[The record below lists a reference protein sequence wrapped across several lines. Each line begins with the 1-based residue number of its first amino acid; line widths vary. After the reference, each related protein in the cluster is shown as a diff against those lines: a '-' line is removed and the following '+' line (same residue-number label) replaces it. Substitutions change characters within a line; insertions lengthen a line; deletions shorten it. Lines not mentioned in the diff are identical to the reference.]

1 MSQTNSSV
9 RSSIAERGFR
19 RKSSGQMGAPVEK
32 PKNTS
37 SALAR
42 LFGYFRQ
49 EMILVIILALA
60 VSFSVIAGVLA
71 PRFQSQ
77 AIDHLVSRSFSEV
90 SGVLALMI
98 LLYALHGAAT
108 LLQGYLSAR
117 LSQRIIGRLRGD
129 LFHKIVNLP
138 VSYLD
143 SRSHGDIMSRM
154 TNDAENV
161 STVISQSLSS
171 LFSGIL
177 TLIGTIIVML
187 SFNVPLTLL
196 TCSSVILSIWLTKII
211 SELMHKYYV
220 MRQTLLGQLN
230 GTVEEKITNT
240 KTVTAYNLQD
250 AVIKD
255 FSKTSDEL
263 TKAGIIAEIIAGS
276 MGPLHNMLNNVSF
289 VIVAAFGAWF
299 ALRGFISIGVISAF
313 VVYSK
318 QFSRPINEL
327 AQLYGQIQTA
337 LAGAERIFAVLDEE
351 SENKDGDKN
360 DPVREG
366 VIEFKNVN
374 FSYVPGKQV
383 ISDFSLKVEAGKK
396 IALVGS
402 TGSGKT
408 TIVNLLMRFY
418 DVDSGS
424 ILIDGTDIRDV
435 STDALRDSIGIV
447 LQDTVLFTDTVRANL
462 KYADPSIS
470 DEKMIEASALS
481 NCDSVVNALSDGY
494 DTVLTLSGE
503 EVAYGSGVVGTLA
516 QPMEARAFIMML
528 KERFGVASVRA
539 NELLQRPIQRVAICG
554 GSGAFLLGDARQAG
568 ADAFVTG
575 EMGYHEFFGHEQ
587 QLQICVIGH
596 YESEQFTTEIFRDII
611 SRECPGVPTFIAETN
626 TNPIVYI

>member
-32 PKNTS
+32 PKNTR

-49 EMILVIILALA
+49 EMVLVIILALA

-318 QFSRPINEL
+318 QLSRPINEL

-494 DTVLTLSGE
+494 DTVLTLSG
-503 EVAYGSGVVGTLA
+503 ASLSQGQRQLITIG
-516 QPMEARAFIMML
+516 RAFLSFPRIL
-528 KERFGVASVRA
+528 ILDEATSSVDTRTEKHIQDA
-539 NELLQRPIQRVAICG
+539 MFRLMENRTSLIIAHRLSTIRDADLIVVMDNGRITEMGTHEELLDLKGNYYRLYMTQFAG
-554 GSGAFLLGDARQAG
+554 QA
-568 ADAFVTG
+568 T
-575 EMGYHEFFGHEQ
+575 
-587 QLQICVIGH
+587 
-596 YESEQFTTEIFRDII
+596 
-611 SRECPGVPTFIAETN
+611 
-626 TNPIVYI
+626 

>member
-19 RKSSGQMGAPVEK
+19 RKTSGQMGAPVEK

-494 DTVLTLSGE
+494 DTVLTLSG
-503 EVAYGSGVVGTLA
+503 ASLSQGQRQLITIG
-516 QPMEARAFIMML
+516 RAFLSFPRIL
-528 KERFGVASVRA
+528 ILDEATSSVDTRTEKHIQDA
-539 NELLQRPIQRVAICG
+539 MFRLMENRTSLIIAHRLSTIRDADLIVVMDNGRITEMGTHKELLDLKGNYYRLYMTQFAG
-554 GSGAFLLGDARQAG
+554 QA
-568 ADAFVTG
+568 T
-575 EMGYHEFFGHEQ
+575 
-587 QLQICVIGH
+587 
-596 YESEQFTTEIFRDII
+596 
-611 SRECPGVPTFIAETN
+611 
-626 TNPIVYI
+626 

>member
-32 PKNTS
+32 PKNTR

-470 DEKMIEASALS
+470 DEKMIEAGALS

-494 DTVLTLSGE
+494 DTVLTLSG
-503 EVAYGSGVVGTLA
+503 ASLSQGQRQLITIG
-516 QPMEARAFIMML
+516 RAFLSFPRIL
-528 KERFGVASVRA
+528 ILDEATSSVDTRTEKHIQDA
-539 NELLQRPIQRVAICG
+539 MFRLMENRTSLIIAHRLSTIRDADLIVVMDNGRITEMGTHEELLDLKGNYYRLYMTQFAG
-554 GSGAFLLGDARQAG
+554 QA
-568 ADAFVTG
+568 T
-575 EMGYHEFFGHEQ
+575 
-587 QLQICVIGH
+587 
-596 YESEQFTTEIFRDII
+596 
-611 SRECPGVPTFIAETN
+611 
-626 TNPIVYI
+626 

>member
-32 PKNTS
+32 PKNTR

-49 EMILVIILALA
+49 EMVLVIILALA

-77 AIDHLVSRSFSEV
+77 AIDHLVSKTFSKV
-90 SGVLALMI
+90 SGVLILMI

-494 DTVLTLSGE
+494 DTVLTLSG
-503 EVAYGSGVVGTLA
+503 ASLSQGQRQLITIG
-516 QPMEARAFIMML
+516 RAFLSFPRIL
-528 KERFGVASVRA
+528 ILDEATSSVDTRTEKHIQDA
-539 NELLQRPIQRVAICG
+539 MFRLMENRTSLIIAHRLSTIRDADLIVVMDNGRITEMGTHEELLDLKGNYYRLYMTQFAG
-554 GSGAFLLGDARQAG
+554 QA
-568 ADAFVTG
+568 T
-575 EMGYHEFFGHEQ
+575 
-587 QLQICVIGH
+587 
-596 YESEQFTTEIFRDII
+596 
-611 SRECPGVPTFIAETN
+611 
-626 TNPIVYI
+626 

>member
-19 RKSSGQMGAPVEK
+19 RKTSGQMGAPVEK
-32 PKNTS
+32 PKNTR

-351 SENKDGDKN
+351 SENKEGDKN

-366 VIEFKNVN
+366 GIEFKKVN

-494 DTVLTLSGE
+494 DTVLTLSG
-503 EVAYGSGVVGTLA
+503 ASLSQGQRQLITIG
-516 QPMEARAFIMML
+516 RAFLSFPRIL
-528 KERFGVASVRA
+528 ILDEATSSVDTRTEKHIQDA
-539 NELLQRPIQRVAICG
+539 MFRLMENRTSLIIAHRLSTIRDADLIVVMDNGRITEMGTHKELLDLKGNYYRLYMTQFAG
-554 GSGAFLLGDARQAG
+554 QA
-568 ADAFVTG
+568 T
-575 EMGYHEFFGHEQ
+575 
-587 QLQICVIGH
+587 
-596 YESEQFTTEIFRDII
+596 
-611 SRECPGVPTFIAETN
+611 
-626 TNPIVYI
+626 

>member
-32 PKNTS
+32 PKNTR

-49 EMILVIILALA
+49 EMVLVIILALA

-424 ILIDGTDIRDV
+424 ILIDGTDIRNV

-462 KYADPSIS
+462 KYADPAIS

-494 DTVLTLSGE
+494 DTVLTLSG
-503 EVAYGSGVVGTLA
+503 ASLSQGQRQLITIG
-516 QPMEARAFIMML
+516 RAFLSFPRIL
-528 KERFGVASVRA
+528 ILDEATSSVDTRTEKHIQDA
-539 NELLQRPIQRVAICG
+539 MFRLMENRTSLIIAHRLSTIRDADLIVVMDNGRITETGTHEELLDLKGNYYRLYMTQFAG
-554 GSGAFLLGDARQAG
+554 QA
-568 ADAFVTG
+568 T
-575 EMGYHEFFGHEQ
+575 
-587 QLQICVIGH
+587 
-596 YESEQFTTEIFRDII
+596 
-611 SRECPGVPTFIAETN
+611 
-626 TNPIVYI
+626 

>member
-32 PKNTS
+32 PKNTR

-49 EMILVIILALA
+49 EMVLVIILALA

-470 DEKMIEASALS
+470 DEKMIEAGALS
-481 NCDSVVNALSDGY
+481 NCDGVVNALSDGY
-494 DTVLTLSGE
+494 DTVLTLSG
-503 EVAYGSGVVGTLA
+503 ASLSQGQRQLITIG
-516 QPMEARAFIMML
+516 RAFLSFPRIL
-528 KERFGVASVRA
+528 ILDEATSSVDTRTEKHIQDA
-539 NELLQRPIQRVAICG
+539 MFRLMENRTSLIIAHRLSTIRDADLIVVMDNGRITEMGTHEELLDLKGNYYRLYMTQFAG
-554 GSGAFLLGDARQAG
+554 QA
-568 ADAFVTG
+568 T
-575 EMGYHEFFGHEQ
+575 
-587 QLQICVIGH
+587 
-596 YESEQFTTEIFRDII
+596 
-611 SRECPGVPTFIAETN
+611 
-626 TNPIVYI
+626 

>member
-19 RKSSGQMGAPVEK
+19 RKTSGQMGAPVEK
-32 PKNTS
+32 PKNTR

-77 AIDHLVSRSFSEV
+77 AIDHLVSKSFSEV
-90 SGVLALMI
+90 SGVLTLMI

-220 MRQTLLGQLN
+220 IRQTLLGQLN

-470 DEKMIEASALS
+470 DEKMIESGALS

-494 DTVLTLSGE
+494 DTVLTLSG
-503 EVAYGSGVVGTLA
+503 ASLSQGQRQLITIG
-516 QPMEARAFIMML
+516 RAFLSFPRIL
-528 KERFGVASVRA
+528 ILDEATSSVDTRTEKHIQDA
-539 NELLQRPIQRVAICG
+539 MFRLMENRTSLIIAHRLSTIRDADLIVVMDNGRITEKGTHEELLDLKGNYYRLYMTQFAG
-554 GSGAFLLGDARQAG
+554 QA
-568 ADAFVTG
+568 T
-575 EMGYHEFFGHEQ
+575 
-587 QLQICVIGH
+587 
-596 YESEQFTTEIFRDII
+596 
-611 SRECPGVPTFIAETN
+611 
-626 TNPIVYI
+626 

>member
-32 PKNTS
+32 PKSTR

-49 EMILVIILALA
+49 EMVLVIILALA

-77 AIDHLVSRSFSEV
+77 AIDHLVSKSFSKV
-90 SGVLALMI
+90 SGVLTLMI

-250 AVIKD
+250 SVIKD

-447 LQDTVLFTDTVRANL
+447 LQDTVLFTDTVQANL

-494 DTVLTLSGE
+494 DTVLTLSG
-503 EVAYGSGVVGTLA
+503 ASLSQGQRQLITIG
-516 QPMEARAFIMML
+516 RAFLSFPRIL
-528 KERFGVASVRA
+528 ILDEATSSVDTRTEKHIQDA
-539 NELLQRPIQRVAICG
+539 MFRLMENRTSLIIAHRLSTIRDADLIVVMDNGRITEMGTHEELLDLKGNYYRLYMTQFAG
-554 GSGAFLLGDARQAG
+554 QA
-568 ADAFVTG
+568 T
-575 EMGYHEFFGHEQ
+575 
-587 QLQICVIGH
+587 
-596 YESEQFTTEIFRDII
+596 
-611 SRECPGVPTFIAETN
+611 
-626 TNPIVYI
+626 

>member
-32 PKNTS
+32 PKNTR

-49 EMILVIILALA
+49 EMVLVIILALA

-351 SENKDGDKN
+351 SENKEGDKN

-462 KYADPSIS
+462 KYSDPSIS

-494 DTVLTLSGE
+494 DTVLTLSG
-503 EVAYGSGVVGTLA
+503 ASLSQGQRQLITIG
-516 QPMEARAFIMML
+516 RAFLSFPRIL
-528 KERFGVASVRA
+528 ILDEATSSVDTRTEKHIQDA
-539 NELLQRPIQRVAICG
+539 MFRLMENRTSLIIAHRLSTIRDADLIVVMDNGRITEMGTHKELLDLKGNYYRLYMTQFAG
-554 GSGAFLLGDARQAG
+554 QA
-568 ADAFVTG
+568 T
-575 EMGYHEFFGHEQ
+575 
-587 QLQICVIGH
+587 
-596 YESEQFTTEIFRDII
+596 
-611 SRECPGVPTFIAETN
+611 
-626 TNPIVYI
+626 

>member
-32 PKNTS
+32 PKNTR

-49 EMILVIILALA
+49 EMVLVIILALA

-129 LFHKIVNLP
+129 LFHKILNLP

-351 SENKDGDKN
+351 SENKDGDRN

-494 DTVLTLSGE
+494 DTVLTLSG
-503 EVAYGSGVVGTLA
+503 ASLSQGQRQLITIG
-516 QPMEARAFIMML
+516 RAFLSFPRIL
-528 KERFGVASVRA
+528 ILDEATSSVDTRTEKHIQDA
-539 NELLQRPIQRVAICG
+539 MFRLMENRTSLIIAHRLSTIRDADLIVVMDNGRITEMGTHEELLDLKGNYYRLYMTQFAG
-554 GSGAFLLGDARQAG
+554 QA
-568 ADAFVTG
+568 T
-575 EMGYHEFFGHEQ
+575 
-587 QLQICVIGH
+587 
-596 YESEQFTTEIFRDII
+596 
-611 SRECPGVPTFIAETN
+611 
-626 TNPIVYI
+626 

>member
-19 RKSSGQMGAPVEK
+19 RKTSGQMGAPVEK
-32 PKNTS
+32 PKNTR

-49 EMILVIILALA
+49 EMVLVIILALA

-77 AIDHLVSRSFSEV
+77 AIDHLVSKSFSEV
-90 SGVLALMI
+90 SGVLTLMI

-117 LSQRIIGRLRGD
+117 LSQRIIGRLRRD

-494 DTVLTLSGE
+494 DTVLTLSG
-503 EVAYGSGVVGTLA
+503 ASLSQGQRQLITIG
-516 QPMEARAFIMML
+516 RAFLSFPRIL
-528 KERFGVASVRA
+528 ILDEATSSVDTRTEKHIQDA
-539 NELLQRPIQRVAICG
+539 MFRLMENRTSLIIAHRLSTIRDADLIVVMDNGRITEMGTHEELLDLKGNYYRLYMTQFAG
-554 GSGAFLLGDARQAG
+554 QA
-568 ADAFVTG
+568 T
-575 EMGYHEFFGHEQ
+575 
-587 QLQICVIGH
+587 
-596 YESEQFTTEIFRDII
+596 
-611 SRECPGVPTFIAETN
+611 
-626 TNPIVYI
+626 

>member
-32 PKNTS
+32 PKNTR

-77 AIDHLVSRSFSEV
+77 AIDHLVSKSFSEV
-90 SGVLALMI
+90 SGVLTLMI

-220 MRQTLLGQLN
+220 IRQTLLGQLN

-494 DTVLTLSGE
+494 DTVLTLSG
-503 EVAYGSGVVGTLA
+503 ASLSQGQRQLITIG
-516 QPMEARAFIMML
+516 RAFLSFPRIL
-528 KERFGVASVRA
+528 ILDEATSSVDTRTEKHIQDA
-539 NELLQRPIQRVAICG
+539 MFRLMENRTSLIIAHRLSTIRDADLIVVMDNGRITEMGTHEELLDLKGNYYRLYMTQFAG
-554 GSGAFLLGDARQAG
+554 QA
-568 ADAFVTG
+568 T
-575 EMGYHEFFGHEQ
+575 
-587 QLQICVIGH
+587 
-596 YESEQFTTEIFRDII
+596 
-611 SRECPGVPTFIAETN
+611 
-626 TNPIVYI
+626 

>member
-19 RKSSGQMGAPVEK
+19 RKTSGQMGAPVEK
-32 PKNTS
+32 PKNTR

-77 AIDHLVSRSFSEV
+77 AIDHLVSKSFSEV
-90 SGVLALMI
+90 SGVLTLMI

-220 MRQTLLGQLN
+220 IRQTLLGQLN

-462 KYADPSIS
+462 KYADPSIT

-494 DTVLTLSGE
+494 DTVLTLSG
-503 EVAYGSGVVGTLA
+503 ASLSQGQRQLITIG
-516 QPMEARAFIMML
+516 RAFLSFPRIL
-528 KERFGVASVRA
+528 ILDEATSSVDTRTEKHIQDA
-539 NELLQRPIQRVAICG
+539 MFRLMENRTSLIIAHRLSTIRDADLIVVMDNGRITEKGTHEELLDLKGNYYRLYMTQFAG
-554 GSGAFLLGDARQAG
+554 QA
-568 ADAFVTG
+568 T
-575 EMGYHEFFGHEQ
+575 
-587 QLQICVIGH
+587 
-596 YESEQFTTEIFRDII
+596 
-611 SRECPGVPTFIAETN
+611 
-626 TNPIVYI
+626 

>member
-32 PKNTS
+32 PKNTR

-49 EMILVIILALA
+49 EMVLVIILALA

-250 AVIKD
+250 SVIKD

-494 DTVLTLSGE
+494 DTVLTLSG
-503 EVAYGSGVVGTLA
+503 ASLSQGQRQLITIG
-516 QPMEARAFIMML
+516 RAFLSFPRIL
-528 KERFGVASVRA
+528 ILDEATSSVDTRTEKHIQDA
-539 NELLQRPIQRVAICG
+539 MFRLMENRTSLIIAHRLSTIRDADLIVVMDNGRITETGTHKELLDLKGNYYRLYMTQFAG
-554 GSGAFLLGDARQAG
+554 QA
-568 ADAFVTG
+568 T
-575 EMGYHEFFGHEQ
+575 
-587 QLQICVIGH
+587 
-596 YESEQFTTEIFRDII
+596 
-611 SRECPGVPTFIAETN
+611 
-626 TNPIVYI
+626 

>member
-19 RKSSGQMGAPVEK
+19 RKTSGQMGAPVEK
-32 PKNTS
+32 PKNTR

-49 EMILVIILALA
+49 EMVLVISLALA

-77 AIDHLVSRSFSEV
+77 AIDHLVSKSFSEV

-351 SENKDGDKN
+351 SENKEGDKN

-366 VIEFKNVN
+366 VIEFKKVN

-494 DTVLTLSGE
+494 DTVLTLSG
-503 EVAYGSGVVGTLA
+503 ASLSQGQRQLITIG
-516 QPMEARAFIMML
+516 RAFLSFPRIL
-528 KERFGVASVRA
+528 ILDEATSSVDTRTEKHIQDA
-539 NELLQRPIQRVAICG
+539 MFRLMENRTSLIIAHRLSTIRDADLIVVMDNGRITEMGTHEELLDLKGNYYRLYMTQFAG
-554 GSGAFLLGDARQAG
+554 QA
-568 ADAFVTG
+568 T
-575 EMGYHEFFGHEQ
+575 
-587 QLQICVIGH
+587 
-596 YESEQFTTEIFRDII
+596 
-611 SRECPGVPTFIAETN
+611 
-626 TNPIVYI
+626 

>member
-32 PKNTS
+32 PKNTR

-49 EMILVIILALA
+49 EMVLVIILALA

-366 VIEFKNVN
+366 VIEFKKVN

-494 DTVLTLSGE
+494 DTVLTLSG
-503 EVAYGSGVVGTLA
+503 ASLSQGQRQLITIG
-516 QPMEARAFIMML
+516 RAFLSFPRIL
-528 KERFGVASVRA
+528 ILDEATSSVDTRTEKHIQDA
-539 NELLQRPIQRVAICG
+539 MFRLMENRTSLIIAHRLSTIRDADLIVVMDNGRITEMGTHKELLDLKGNYYRLYMTQFAG
-554 GSGAFLLGDARQAG
+554 QA
-568 ADAFVTG
+568 T
-575 EMGYHEFFGHEQ
+575 
-587 QLQICVIGH
+587 
-596 YESEQFTTEIFRDII
+596 
-611 SRECPGVPTFIAETN
+611 
-626 TNPIVYI
+626 

>member
-32 PKNTS
+32 PKSTR

-49 EMILVIILALA
+49 EMVLVIILALA

-77 AIDHLVSRSFSEV
+77 AIDHLVSKSFSKV
-90 SGVLALMI
+90 SGVLTLMI

-250 AVIKD
+250 SVIKD

-494 DTVLTLSGE
+494 DTVLTLSG
-503 EVAYGSGVVGTLA
+503 ASLSQGQRQLITIG
-516 QPMEARAFIMML
+516 RAFLSFPRIL
-528 KERFGVASVRA
+528 ILDEATSSVDTRTEKHIQDA
-539 NELLQRPIQRVAICG
+539 MFRLMENRTSLIIAHRLSTIRDADLIVVMDNGRITETGTHKELLDLKGNYYRLYMTQFAG
-554 GSGAFLLGDARQAG
+554 QA
-568 ADAFVTG
+568 T
-575 EMGYHEFFGHEQ
+575 
-587 QLQICVIGH
+587 
-596 YESEQFTTEIFRDII
+596 
-611 SRECPGVPTFIAETN
+611 
-626 TNPIVYI
+626 

>member
-32 PKNTS
+32 PKNTRY
-37 SALAR
+37 ALAR

-90 SGVLALMI
+90 SGVLTLMI

-470 DEKMIEASALS
+470 DEKMIEAGALS

-494 DTVLTLSGE
+494 DTVLTLSG
-503 EVAYGSGVVGTLA
+503 ASLSQGQRQLITIG
-516 QPMEARAFIMML
+516 RAFLSFPRIL
-528 KERFGVASVRA
+528 ILDEATSSVDTRTEKHIQDA
-539 NELLQRPIQRVAICG
+539 MFRLMENRTSLIIAHRLSTIRDADLIVVMDNGRITETGTHEELLDLKGNYYRLYMTQFAG
-554 GSGAFLLGDARQAG
+554 QA
-568 ADAFVTG
+568 T
-575 EMGYHEFFGHEQ
+575 
-587 QLQICVIGH
+587 
-596 YESEQFTTEIFRDII
+596 
-611 SRECPGVPTFIAETN
+611 
-626 TNPIVYI
+626 

>member
-32 PKNTS
+32 PKNTR

-42 LFGYFRQ
+42 LFGYFRH
-49 EMILVIILALA
+49 EMVLVIILALA

-481 NCDSVVNALSDGY
+481 NCDNVVNALSDGY
-494 DTVLTLSGE
+494 DTVLTLSG
-503 EVAYGSGVVGTLA
+503 ASLSQGQRQLITIG
-516 QPMEARAFIMML
+516 RAFLSFPRIL
-528 KERFGVASVRA
+528 ILDEATSSVDTRTEKHIQDA
-539 NELLQRPIQRVAICG
+539 MFRLMENRTSLIIAHRLSTIRDADLIVVMDNGRITEKGTHEELLDLKGNYYRLYMTQFAG
-554 GSGAFLLGDARQAG
+554 QA
-568 ADAFVTG
+568 T
-575 EMGYHEFFGHEQ
+575 
-587 QLQICVIGH
+587 
-596 YESEQFTTEIFRDII
+596 
-611 SRECPGVPTFIAETN
+611 
-626 TNPIVYI
+626 

>member
-19 RKSSGQMGAPVEK
+19 RKTSGQMGAPVEK
-32 PKNTS
+32 PKNTR

-77 AIDHLVSRSFSEV
+77 AIDHLVSKSFSEV
-90 SGVLALMI
+90 SGVLTLMI

-494 DTVLTLSGE
+494 DTVLTLSG
-503 EVAYGSGVVGTLA
+503 ASLSQGQRQLITIG
-516 QPMEARAFIMML
+516 RAFLSFPRIL
-528 KERFGVASVRA
+528 ILDEATSSVDTRTEKHIQDA
-539 NELLQRPIQRVAICG
+539 MFRLMENRTSLIIAHRLSTIRDADLIVVMDNGRITEKGTHEELLDLKGNYYRLYMTQFAG
-554 GSGAFLLGDARQAG
+554 QA
-568 ADAFVTG
+568 T
-575 EMGYHEFFGHEQ
+575 
-587 QLQICVIGH
+587 
-596 YESEQFTTEIFRDII
+596 
-611 SRECPGVPTFIAETN
+611 
-626 TNPIVYI
+626 

>member
-19 RKSSGQMGAPVEK
+19 RKTSGQMGAPVEK
-32 PKNTS
+32 PKNTR

-49 EMILVIILALA
+49 EMVLVIILALA

-90 SGVLALMI
+90 SGVLTLMI

-255 FSKTSDEL
+255 FSTTSDEL

-470 DEKMIEASALS
+470 DEKMIEAGALS

-494 DTVLTLSGE
+494 DTVLTLSG
-503 EVAYGSGVVGTLA
+503 ASLSQGQRQLITIG
-516 QPMEARAFIMML
+516 RAFLSFPRIL
-528 KERFGVASVRA
+528 ILDEATSSVDTRTEKHIQDA
-539 NELLQRPIQRVAICG
+539 MFRLMENRTSLIIAHRLSTIRDADLIVVMDNGRITEMGTHEELLDLKGNYYRLYMTQFAG
-554 GSGAFLLGDARQAG
+554 QA
-568 ADAFVTG
+568 T
-575 EMGYHEFFGHEQ
+575 
-587 QLQICVIGH
+587 
-596 YESEQFTTEIFRDII
+596 
-611 SRECPGVPTFIAETN
+611 
-626 TNPIVYI
+626 

>member
-32 PKNTS
+32 PKNTR

-49 EMILVIILALA
+49 EMVLVIILALA

-230 GTVEEKITNT
+230 GTAEEKITNT

-494 DTVLTLSGE
+494 DTVLTLSG
-503 EVAYGSGVVGTLA
+503 ASLSQGQRQLITIG
-516 QPMEARAFIMML
+516 RAFLSFPRIL
-528 KERFGVASVRA
+528 ILDEATSSVDTRTEKHIQDA
-539 NELLQRPIQRVAICG
+539 MFRLMENRTSLIIAHRLSTIRDADLIVVMDNGRITEMGTHEELLDLKGNYYRLYMTQFAG
-554 GSGAFLLGDARQAG
+554 QA
-568 ADAFVTG
+568 T
-575 EMGYHEFFGHEQ
+575 
-587 QLQICVIGH
+587 
-596 YESEQFTTEIFRDII
+596 
-611 SRECPGVPTFIAETN
+611 
-626 TNPIVYI
+626 

>member
-32 PKNTS
+32 PKNTR

-49 EMILVIILALA
+49 EMVLVIILALA

-494 DTVLTLSGE
+494 DTVLTLSG
-503 EVAYGSGVVGTLA
+503 ASLSQGQRQLITIG
-516 QPMEARAFIMML
+516 RAFLSFPRIL
-528 KERFGVASVRA
+528 ILDEATSSVDTRTEKHIQDA
-539 NELLQRPIQRVAICG
+539 MFRLMENRTSLIIAHRLSTIRDADLEMGTHEELLDLKGNYYRLYMTQFAG
-554 GSGAFLLGDARQAG
+554 QA
-568 ADAFVTG
+568 T
-575 EMGYHEFFGHEQ
+575 
-587 QLQICVIGH
+587 
-596 YESEQFTTEIFRDII
+596 
-611 SRECPGVPTFIAETN
+611 
-626 TNPIVYI
+626 

>member
-32 PKNTS
+32 PKNTR

-49 EMILVIILALA
+49 EMVLVIILALA

-129 LFHKIVNLP
+129 LFHKIVNFP

-351 SENKDGDKN
+351 SENKEGDKN

-366 VIEFKNVN
+366 VIEVKNVN

-494 DTVLTLSGE
+494 DTVLTLSG
-503 EVAYGSGVVGTLA
+503 ASLSQGQRQLITIG
-516 QPMEARAFIMML
+516 RAFLSFPRIL
-528 KERFGVASVRA
+528 ILDEATSSVDTRTEKHIQDA
-539 NELLQRPIQRVAICG
+539 MFRLMENRTSLIIAHRLSTIRDADLIVVMDNGRITEMGTHKELLDLKGNYYRLYMTQFAG
-554 GSGAFLLGDARQAG
+554 QA
-568 ADAFVTG
+568 T
-575 EMGYHEFFGHEQ
+575 
-587 QLQICVIGH
+587 
-596 YESEQFTTEIFRDII
+596 
-611 SRECPGVPTFIAETN
+611 
-626 TNPIVYI
+626 

>member
-19 RKSSGQMGAPVEK
+19 RKTSGQMGAPVEK
-32 PKNTS
+32 PKNTR

-90 SGVLALMI
+90 SGVLTLMI

-117 LSQRIIGRLRGD
+117 LSQRIIGRLRRD

-470 DEKMIEASALS
+470 DEKMIEAGALS

-494 DTVLTLSGE
+494 DTVLTLSG
-503 EVAYGSGVVGTLA
+503 ASLSQGQRQLITIG
-516 QPMEARAFIMML
+516 RAFLSFPRIL
-528 KERFGVASVRA
+528 ILDEATSSVDTRTEKHIQDA
-539 NELLQRPIQRVAICG
+539 MFRLMENRTSLIIAHRLSTIRDADLIVVMDNGRITEMGTHEELLDLKGNYYRLYMTQFAG
-554 GSGAFLLGDARQAG
+554 QA
-568 ADAFVTG
+568 T
-575 EMGYHEFFGHEQ
+575 
-587 QLQICVIGH
+587 
-596 YESEQFTTEIFRDII
+596 
-611 SRECPGVPTFIAETN
+611 
-626 TNPIVYI
+626 

>member
-1 MSQTNSSV
+1 MLIKPSEAT
-9 RSSIAERGFR
+9 
-19 RKSSGQMGAPVEK
+19 GASMK
-32 PKNTS
+32 T
-37 SALAR
+37 
-42 LFGYFRQ
+42 
-49 EMILVIILALA
+49 IIKHGIKYG
-60 VSFSVIAGVLA
+60 VVGMAGGI
-71 PRFQSQ
+71 F
-77 AIDHLVSRSFSEV
+77 
-90 SGVLALMI
+90 LMI

-351 SENKDGDKN
+351 SENKEGDKN
-360 DPVREG
+360 GRIRE
-366 VIEFKNVN
+366 N
-374 FSYVPGKQV
+374 Q
-383 ISDFSLKVEAGKK
+383 
-396 IALVGS
+396 
-402 TGSGKT
+402 
-408 TIVNLLMRFY
+408 
-418 DVDSGS
+418 
-424 ILIDGTDIRDV
+424 
-435 STDALRDSIGIV
+435 
-447 LQDTVLFTDTVRANL
+447 
-462 KYADPSIS
+462 
-470 DEKMIEASALS
+470 
-481 NCDSVVNALSDGY
+481 
-494 DTVLTLSGE
+494 
-503 EVAYGSGVVGTLA
+503 
-516 QPMEARAFIMML
+516 
-528 KERFGVASVRA
+528 
-539 NELLQRPIQRVAICG
+539 
-554 GSGAFLLGDARQAG
+554 
-568 ADAFVTG
+568 
-575 EMGYHEFFGHEQ
+575 
-587 QLQICVIGH
+587 
-596 YESEQFTTEIFRDII
+596 
-611 SRECPGVPTFIAETN
+611 
-626 TNPIVYI
+626 

>member
-19 RKSSGQMGAPVEK
+19 RKTSGQMGAPVEK
-32 PKNTS
+32 PKNTR

-49 EMILVIILALA
+49 EMVLVIILALA

-77 AIDHLVSRSFSEV
+77 AIDHLVSKSFSEV
-90 SGVLALMI
+90 SGVLTLMI

-494 DTVLTLSGE
+494 DTVLTLSG
-503 EVAYGSGVVGTLA
+503 ASLSQGQRQLITIG
-516 QPMEARAFIMML
+516 RAFLSFPRIL
-528 KERFGVASVRA
+528 ILDEATSSVDTRTEKHIQDA
-539 NELLQRPIQRVAICG
+539 MFRLMENRTSLIIAHRLSTIRDADLIVVMDNGRITEMGTHEELLDLKGNYYRLYMTQFAG
-554 GSGAFLLGDARQAG
+554 QA
-568 ADAFVTG
+568 T
-575 EMGYHEFFGHEQ
+575 
-587 QLQICVIGH
+587 
-596 YESEQFTTEIFRDII
+596 
-611 SRECPGVPTFIAETN
+611 
-626 TNPIVYI
+626 

>member
-32 PKNTS
+32 PKNTR

-49 EMILVIILALA
+49 EMVLVIILALA

-240 KTVTAYNLQD
+240 KTV
-250 AVIKD
+250 
-255 FSKTSDEL
+255 
-263 TKAGIIAEIIAGS
+263 IIAEIIAGS

-470 DEKMIEASALS
+470 DEKMIEAGALS

-494 DTVLTLSGE
+494 DTVLTLSG
-503 EVAYGSGVVGTLA
+503 ASLSQGQRQLITIG
-516 QPMEARAFIMML
+516 RAFLSFPRIL
-528 KERFGVASVRA
+528 ILDEATSSVDTRTEKHIQDA
-539 NELLQRPIQRVAICG
+539 MFRLMENRTSLIIAHRLSTIRDADLIVVMDNGRITEMGTHEELLDLKGNYYRLYMTQFAG
-554 GSGAFLLGDARQAG
+554 QA
-568 ADAFVTG
+568 T
-575 EMGYHEFFGHEQ
+575 
-587 QLQICVIGH
+587 
-596 YESEQFTTEIFRDII
+596 
-611 SRECPGVPTFIAETN
+611 
-626 TNPIVYI
+626 

>member
-19 RKSSGQMGAPVEK
+19 RKTSGQMGAPVEK

-494 DTVLTLSGE
+494 DTVLTLSG
-503 EVAYGSGVVGTLA
+503 ASLSQGQRQLITIG
-516 QPMEARAFIMML
+516 RAFLSFPRIL
-528 KERFGVASVRA
+528 ILDEATSSVDTRTEKHIQDA
-539 NELLQRPIQRVAICG
+539 MFRLMENRTSLIIAHRLSTIRDADLIVVMDNGRITEMGTHEELLDLKGNYYRLYMTQFAG
-554 GSGAFLLGDARQAG
+554 QA
-568 ADAFVTG
+568 T
-575 EMGYHEFFGHEQ
+575 
-587 QLQICVIGH
+587 
-596 YESEQFTTEIFRDII
+596 
-611 SRECPGVPTFIAETN
+611 
-626 TNPIVYI
+626 

>member
-32 PKNTS
+32 PKNTR

-49 EMILVIILALA
+49 EMVLVIILALA

-494 DTVLTLSGE
+494 DTVLTLSG
-503 EVAYGSGVVGTLA
+503 ASLSQGQRQLITIG
-516 QPMEARAFIMML
+516 RAFLSFPRIL
-528 KERFGVASVRA
+528 ILDEATSSVDTRTEKHIQDA
-539 NELLQRPIQRVAICG
+539 MFRLMENRTSLIIAHRLSTIRDADLIVVMDNGRITEMGTHKELLDLKGNYYRLYMTQFAG
-554 GSGAFLLGDARQAG
+554 QA
-568 ADAFVTG
+568 T
-575 EMGYHEFFGHEQ
+575 
-587 QLQICVIGH
+587 
-596 YESEQFTTEIFRDII
+596 
-611 SRECPGVPTFIAETN
+611 
-626 TNPIVYI
+626 